1 MDLARAAHERPALTF
16 VTIAGVASAA
26 TLLAMREMG
35 CSRPTGAVGHF
46 VWEHPVLTALG
57 VIAVA
62 AGAEKLAQDG
72 HLKFMTGAVRR
83 AAPARPST
91 QRLPAGSGAP
101 RPQQQQQ
108 QQQPV
113 GGARHG
119 GYGQQMPQQRQQPP
133 SSPLPTVSPAPYAS
147 ATAQPHQDPGQQ
159 NLPSVQPAQ
168 GASAQAQPHQ
178 DPPSWAAD
186 IAPHFSWP
194 PR

>member
-1 MDLARAAHERPALTF
+1 MDLARLAHERPALTF
-16 VTIAGVASAA
+16 VTVAGVASAA

-35 CSRPTGAVGHF
+35 CSRPTGSVGSF
-46 VWEHPVLTALG
+46 VWTHPVLTALG

-62 AGAEKLAQDG
+62 AGAEKLARDG
-72 HLKFMTGAVRR
+72 HFDSFMTGVLRR
-83 AAPARPST
+83 PSGRQPLQRSQQAPAG
-91 QRLPAGSGAP
+91 RLPGGGGGQQ
-101 RPQQQQQ
+101 PQQ
-108 QQQPV
+108 PA
-113 GGARHG
+113 GGRQA
-119 GYGQQMPQQRQQPP
+119 PAQRQQPP
-133 SSPLPTVSPAPYAS
+133 GSPLPSVQPAPYAS
-147 ATAQPHQDPGQQ
+147 ASAQPHQDPGQQ